1 MSLTQAHLET
11 IVTQEQL
18 KRERLRFLNFQFNRT
33 PAGQCTAEVELEW
46 LGNMRVVGHVEGR
59 ASPLGGDLRLSA
71 EAALQAIVKFSDGQ
85 LDLELIGVKAMRA
98 FDANIVIVSVAS
110 TRDGRSERL
119 LGSYLAEQDPLRGA
133 VIAVLNAT
141 NRVLGNF
148 IATR

>member
-1 MSLTQAHLET
+1 MSLTQEHLESV
-11 IVTQEQL
+11 VTQEQL
-18 KRERLRFLNFQFNRT
+18 KRERLRFINFQFNRT

-46 LGNMRVVGHVEGR
+46 LGNTRVVGHVEGR

-71 EAALQAIVKFSDGQ
+71 EAALQAIVKFSDGE
-85 LDLELIGVKAMRA
+85 LELELIGVKAMRA

-110 TRDGRSERL
+110 TRDGRVERL
-119 LGSYLAEQDPLRGA
+119 LGSYLAEHDPLRGA

-148 IATR
+148 ISTR